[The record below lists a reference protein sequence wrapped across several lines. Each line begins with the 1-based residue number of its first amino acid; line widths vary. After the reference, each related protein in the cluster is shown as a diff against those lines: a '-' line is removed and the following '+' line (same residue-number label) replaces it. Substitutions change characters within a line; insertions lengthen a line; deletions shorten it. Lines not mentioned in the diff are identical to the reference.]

1 MKIIGLTGGI
11 CAGKSGVTKML
22 KSKGFPV
29 IDCDKITDEFYKHQ
43 WFTDGLRHHFGKKIV
58 YNGEVNRGKLGNL
71 VFSDYKEMKK
81 LNNYC
86 KPFLFKEINKQLNEL
101 IEQGHEFIFID
112 APILFES
119 GLDKEVNFT
128 DIWVV
133 SVEKVEQIRR
143 LKQRKNYLTPRNIQ
157 NILNSQWTNEQRIE
171 KATFVIENNIKNR
184 MQLRSKV
191 ERGLRIIGAT
201 VVTT

>member
-1 MKIIGLTGGI
+1 MI
-11 CAGKSGVTKML
+11 
-22 KSKGFPV
+22 
-29 IDCDKITDEFYKHQ
+29 
-43 WFTDGLRHHFGKKIV
+43 
-58 YNGEVNRGKLGNL
+58 
-71 VFSDYKEMKK
+71 
-81 LNNYC
+81 
-86 KPFLFKEINKQLNEL
+86 
-101 IEQGHEFIFID
+101 
-112 APILFES
+112 
-119 GLDKEVNFT
+119 NFT

-201 VVTT
+201 VKST

>member
-1 MKIIGLTGGI
+1 MRIIGITGGI

-43 WFTDGLRHHFGKKIV
+43 WFTDGLRHIFGKKIV

-86 KPFLFKEINKQLNEL
+86 KPYLFKEINKQLNEL
-101 IEQGHEFIFID
+101 IEKGYEFIFID

-119 GLDKEVNFT
+119 GLNKEINFT

-157 NILNSQWTNEQRIE
+157 NILSSQWTNEQRIE
-171 KATFVIENNIKNR
+171 YATYVIENNVKNR
-184 MQLRSKV
+184 LKLRNKV

-201 VVTT
+201 VGTV

>member
-1 MKIIGLTGGI
+1 MRIIGITGGI
-11 CAGKSGVTKML
+11 CAGKSDVTKML
-22 KSKGFPV
+22 KGKGFPV

-43 WFTDGLRHHFGKKIV
+43 WFTDGLRHIFGKKIV

-86 KPFLFKEINKQLNEL
+86 NPFLFKEINKHLNEL
-101 IEQGHEFIFID
+101 IELGHEYIFID

-157 NILNSQWTNEQRIE
+157 NILNSQWTNQQRIE
-171 KATFVIENNIKNR
+171 QATYVIENNIKNKLH
-184 MQLRSKV
+184 LRSKV

-201 VVTT
+201 VVTS

>member
-1 MKIIGLTGGI
+1 MKIVGITGGI
-11 CAGKSGVTKML
+11 TSGKSAVTRYL
-22 KSKGFPV
+22 KRHNFYV

>member
-1 MKIIGLTGGI
+1 MI
-11 CAGKSGVTKML
+11 
-22 KSKGFPV
+22 
-29 IDCDKITDEFYKHQ
+29 
-43 WFTDGLRHHFGKKIV
+43 
-58 YNGEVNRGKLGNL
+58 
-71 VFSDYKEMKK
+71 
-81 LNNYC
+81 
-86 KPFLFKEINKQLNEL
+86 
-101 IEQGHEFIFID
+101 
-112 APILFES
+112 
-119 GLDKEVNFT
+119 NFT

>member
-1 MKIIGLTGGI
+1 MRIIGITGGI
-11 CAGKSGVTKML
+11 CAGKSDVTKML
-22 KSKGFPV
+22 KGKGFPV

-43 WFTDGLRHHFGKKIV
+43 WFTDGLRHIFGKKIV

-86 KPFLFKEINKQLNEL
+86 NPFLFKEINKQLNEL
-101 IEQGHEFIFID
+101 IELGHEYIFID

-157 NILNSQWTNEQRIE
+157 NILNSQWTNQQRIE
-171 KATFVIENNIKNR
+171 QATYVIENNIKNKLH
-184 MQLRSKV
+184 LRSKV

-201 VVTT
+201 VVTS

>member
-1 MKIIGLTGGI
+1 MDFSII
-11 CAGKSGVTKML
+11 K
-22 KSKGFPV
+22 
-29 IDCDKITDEFYKHQ
+29 
-43 WFTDGLRHHFGKKIV
+43 
-58 YNGEVNRGKLGNL
+58 
-71 VFSDYKEMKK
+71 
-81 LNNYC
+81 NYC